1 MRKVLHS
8 LLAFRYRHNIAA
20 LSPSRASVCE
30 VLQAAGALGRGERTT
45 VRSFFHS
52 PCEPTASFLA
62 AALRSRTPSPLR
74 VALSLIPGGGR
85 GLFAVR
91 DLTLGDVVS
100 LYAGVIYGVSGD
112 EDAERGAVAESLPR
126 DSAYVMHRGDGIVID
141 AAAHAAKSDISA
153 EDWATAHFAQHGPR
167 ANCTLIP
174 TELDFEAAVWPFS
187 FAGGGA
193 APPGS
198 SWPVS
203 SKIPGS
209 SLVITKDLRAGTELL
224 LDYSFDAASDIPSW
238 MIRALPSSKWDAHE
252 EACARVSITPA
263 RRPRDADA
271 RFNDLLN
278 MRNRM

>member
-1 MRKVLHS
+1 MLRS
-8 LLAFRYRHNIAA
+8 LLAFRFRHDIAS
-20 LSPSRASVCE
+20 LSPSIAHVCKA
-30 VLQAAGALGRGERTT
+30 LQAAGALGRGERTT
-45 VRSFFHS
+45 ARSFFNS

-85 GLFAVR
+85 GLFAAR

-100 LYAGVIYGVSGD
+100 LYAGIIHGVSGD
-112 EDAERGAVAESLPR
+112 EDAERGAVTESLPR

-198 SWPVS
+198 GWPVS
-203 SKIPGS
+203 SKIPGAT
-209 SLVITKDLRAGTELL
+209 LVITKDVTVGTELL
-224 LDYSFDAASDIPSW
+224 LDYSFDVASEIPSW
-238 MIRALPSSKWDAHE
+238 MIRALPSAKWEAHE
-252 EACARVSITPA
+252 EACARVGINPA

-278 MRNRM
+278 VRSRTV